1 MTAIRDLLSGTCVLL
16 EDRLSPGTN
25 ARLYRN
31 PLSIVCCT
39 QRHKIENAFDEIEA
53 GLKSGL
59 HAAGFLS
66 YELGY
71 ALEPKLEGKVTRD
84 CDAPLLWFGL
94 FGPPE
99 HIPQSILDE
108 AFAAIGPPPPL
119 EDVRYG
125 HDQATHAR
133 KVEEILDFIRGG
145 DIYQANLTFPI
156 SFRIAGDRLRLY
168 AALRSRQPVSHGGLA
183 IDRDMLGETTILSVS
198 PELFLEVKDNIAT
211 TRPMKGTSPRGA
223 NPAADLEKRHV
234 LYNDPKQRAENLMI
248 VDLLRNDLSRIAAF
262 GTVHVPSLF
271 EVETYPGFHAMS
283 STITATLRDGIS
295 LREKIAALFPCGSIV
310 GAPKIRAAE
319 ILRDLEIAPRGV
331 YTGALGAIAPNGD
344 LRFNVAIRTA
354 LIDRDGL
361 GTYGVGGGIVAE
373 SCPEDEYEE
382 ALLKARV
389 LTGLAKPYD
398 LIETFRWDP
407 SDGYVRLPH
416 HLDRLTGSA
425 TQLGFPS
432 ERKNIEAQLTQLET
446 ILIKEEANPQ
456 RIRLALSRT
465 GNISITRTPLP
476 MPVSA
481 ILRVCIAEARLDP
494 ADPFLRHKTSLRDIY
509 ETAYARATDA
519 GRDEAIFLNTK
530 GDIAE
535 ASRNTIFVVD
545 DGKLLTPPLSSG
557 VLPGVLRQTLI
568 ESGEAVEQR
577 MSLADLV
584 IVSKWFLGNSLHGLR
599 EASLVK
605 EGLLF

>member
-1 MTAIRDLLSGTCVLL
+1 MTAIRDLLSGSCVLL
-16 EDRLSPGTN
+16 EDRLSPDTP

-31 PLSIVCCT
+31 PHTIISCSQT
-39 QRHKIENAFDEIEA
+39 QTINSSFAEIEA
-53 GLKSGL
+53 SLKSGL

-71 ALEPKLEGKVTRD
+71 ALEPKLMREMPLD
-84 CDAPLLWFGL
+84 CPLPFLWFGM
-94 FGPPE
+94 FDPPE
-99 HIPQSILDE
+99 QIPQTVLDE
-108 AFAAIGPPPPL
+108 AFAALGPPPPL

-125 HDQATHAR
+125 HDQTTHAR
-133 KVEEILDFIRGG
+133 KVEEILNFIRSG

-156 SFRIAGDRLRLY
+156 SFRFSGDRLRLY
-168 AALRSRQPVSHGGLA
+168 AALRSRQPVSHGGLV

-223 NPAADLEKRHV
+223 HPEADLEKRHV

-248 VDLLRNDLSRIAAF
+248 VDLLRNDLSRIAAV
-262 GTVHVPSLF
+262 GTVRVPSLF

-283 STITATLRDGIS
+283 STITATLRHGIS
-295 LREKIAALFPCGSIV
+295 LREKMAALFPCGSIV

-319 ILRDLEIAPRGV
+319 ILHDLEPTQRGI

-373 SCPEDEYEE
+373 SGPEDEYEE

-398 LIETFRWDP
+398 LIETFRWDT
-407 SDGYVRLPH
+407 SDGYVRLSH

-432 ERKNIEAQLTQLET
+432 ERINIEAQLAQLEMT
-446 ILIKEEANPQ
+446 RLQAEATPQ

-465 GNISITRTPLP
+465 GHINITKTPLP
-476 MPVSA
+476 APISA
-481 ILRVCIAEARLDP
+481 MLRVCIAEARLDP
-494 ADPFLRHKTSLRDIY
+494 ANPFLRHKTSLRDTY
-509 ETAYARATDA
+509 EAAYASAIDA

-530 GDIAE
+530 GDLAE
-535 ASRNTIFVVD
+535 ASRNTIFIAR

-557 VLPGVLRQTLI
+557 VLPGVLRRTLI
-568 ESGEAVEQR
+568 ESCEAREQR
-577 MSLADLV
+577 VSLADL
-584 IVSKWFLGNSLHGLR
+584 SNASRWFLGNSLHGLR
-599 EASLVK
+599 EASLVT
-605 EGLLF
+605 